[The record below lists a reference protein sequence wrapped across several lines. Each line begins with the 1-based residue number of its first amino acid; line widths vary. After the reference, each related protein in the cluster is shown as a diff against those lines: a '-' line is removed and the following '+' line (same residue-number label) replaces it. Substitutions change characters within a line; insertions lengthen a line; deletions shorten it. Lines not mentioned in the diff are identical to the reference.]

1 MLSCSKKF
9 KYKNIRNKRSSST
22 NLHLLIYIFVF
33 CVPLCLFQKFDEIK
47 YFQNSKGNNVNDNV
61 KLSSP

>member
-22 NLHLLIYIFVF
+22 NLHF